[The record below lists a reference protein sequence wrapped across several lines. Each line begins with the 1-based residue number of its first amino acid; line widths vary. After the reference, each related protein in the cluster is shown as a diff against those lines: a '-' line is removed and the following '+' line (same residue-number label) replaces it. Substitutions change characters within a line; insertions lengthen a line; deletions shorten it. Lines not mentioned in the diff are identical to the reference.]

1 MAGALFTIEQ
11 IELIRRLRSSGIT
24 KEQVVQAFEQLDRLD
39 VELGKTNGNN
49 IRGQHYSSP
58 TSTSSLHST
67 ETSTPDAGHN
77 NSPLGITI
85 TKVTSLP
92 TTSQVPNGM
101 SSNSLRSDSVP
112 SMQPAFKQ
120 GEQSCT
126 QSYSQPQSNG
136 TSNDGISDI
145 ASTLPSN
152 GNVSPSPNS
161 SITSPTSK
169 LPSELTIIPLSN
181 SLTQP
186 TQSVSDGTIVNNP
199 AMYTTKAESS
209 VGVPIQ
215 CLINPHDLLQDECNE
230 MEELKKRGEMAIL
243 SEIRNFVMRYNIKQ
257 TMIAEM
263 TKMSQAY
270 VSRFFRGDIQDM
282 SERTKNTFYMW
293 YLTCKNNP
301 WKLAQL
307 CPNSGMKR
315 MVSET
320 GDLIPLKRE
329 RFTFKAAHL
338 AVLERYYEKD
348 PYPDTQ
354 TREQIVDECNRA
366 LVRPGVTNMAERPLS
381 EREKVT
387 LPVVNNWFNNR
398 RKEAKKQLRQQH
410 AAAMAA
416 VSAALQPAGM
426 PSVSSLGWPSST
438 SAVPPPTSLPP
449 SNPLVPSIPNSAHL
463 DLSNETVDSDSSH
476 DSQGQYDNGEMM
488 VMELGEDDKMHV
500 KQEI

>member
-1 MAGALFTIEQ
+1 MVCLLASMAGALFTIEQ

-39 VELGKTNGNN
+39 IELGKTNGNN
-49 IRGQHYSSP
+49 VRGQHYSSP

-101 SSNSLRSDSVP
+101 SSNSLRSETVP

-120 GEQSCT
+120 GEQSCS

-145 ASTLPSN
+145 VSTIPPN

-199 AMYTTKAESS
+199 AMFASKSESS

-301 WKLAQL
+301 WKL
-307 CPNSGMKR
+307 
-315 MVSET
+315 
-320 GDLIPLKRE
+320 
-329 RFTFKAAHL
+329 
-338 AVLERYYEKD
+338 
-348 PYPDTQ
+348 
-354 TREQIVDECNRA
+354 
-366 LVRPGVTNMAERPLS
+366 GVTNMADRPLS

-438 SAVPPPTSLPP
+438 SAAPPPTSLPP

-463 DLSNETVDSDSSH
+463 DLSNETADSDSSH

-488 VMELGEDDKMHV
+488 VMELDDDDKMHV